1 MSEAVLACRNL
12 KKTYLGPTPVPV
24 LLGIDLDIYPGE
36 RVAIMGRSG
45 SGKSTLLHLLGG
57 LDTPTEGTVLLRGRN
72 LFEMGEAERGE
83 VRNRSLGFIYQF
95 HHLLMEFTAAEN
107 VGMPL
112 FIRRVRKEAAL
123 QRAKQLLSEVGLGAR
138 LEHQPGELSGGERQ
152 RCAFARA
159 LVTEPACVLADEP
172 TGNLVVGAA
181 LKALI
186 PEIPWAAAFV
196 FGAIVSP
203 PDAVAATAILSRL
216 NMPRRIVTVLEGE
229 SLVNDASGLVL
240 YKLAVAAVL
249 SGTFSLADASIEF
262 VLISAG
268 GIAIGMLLG
277 GLFVLLHRYLGDPF
291 IEVLLSLSVPYMA
304 YVLAESVGASGVLA
318 VVAAGLLRGRYSP
331 AMVSAEM
338 RILARSVWNILVF
351 MLNSLIFIL
360 IGLQLSGIV
369 ARLQGYTGRDL
380 AAYALA
386 ISMIAILVRFA
397 WVYFA
402 EYLPAWLGRLFHRRV
417 APPLPGEAFIA
428 GWCGMRGILSLAAP
442 LALPVETPEGGAFP
456 YRDLLIFLTFA
467 VIAVTLVVQGLTL
480 APLIGRLKLGSDPGA
495 RAEQRKARLSMGRAA
510 LAAIEQHAAGDGV
523 PAELAERIGAE
534 FGDRMAAASPLAQ
547 QPDSTPA
554 LAKRLRLAAVRAERD
569 ELIRMWR
576 NAEVSDDVLHH
587 LEEELDYEES
597 RL

>member
-1 MSEAVLACRNL
+1 MILLE
-12 KKTYLGPTPVPV
+12 V
-24 LLGIDLDIYPGE
+24 LLFLLLCALALGWASRRLGLPYPIALVVG
-36 RVAIMGRSG
+36 
-45 SGKSTLLHLLGG
+45 GG
-57 LDTPTEGTVLLRGRN
+57 L
-72 LFEMGEAERGE
+72 
-83 VRNRSLGFIYQF
+83 LGFIPRLPQLDFDPQFLLVLVLPPILYQ
-95 HHLLMEFTAAEN
+95 
-107 VGMPL
+107 
-112 FIRRVRKEAAL
+112 AAL
-123 QRAKQLLSEVGLGAR
+123 LTSWRDFKASLRTISLLAIGL
-138 LEHQPGELSGGERQ
+138 
-152 RCAFARA
+152 
-159 LVTEPACVLADEP
+159 VLA
-172 TGNLVVGAA
+172 TTLVVGAA

-240 YKLAVAAVL
+240 YKFAVAAVL

-360 IGLQLSGIV
+360 IGLQLSDIV
-369 ARLQGYTGRDL
+369 A
-380 AAYALA
+380 
-386 ISMIAILVRFA
+386 
-397 WVYFA
+397 
-402 EYLPAWLGRLFHRRV
+402 
-417 APPLPGEAFIA
+417 
-428 GWCGMRGILSLAAP
+428 
-442 LALPVETPEGGAFP
+442 
-456 YRDLLIFLTFA
+456 
-467 VIAVTLVVQGLTL
+467 
-480 APLIGRLKLGSDPGA
+480 RLKLGSDPGA

-510 LAAIEQHAAGDGV
+510 LAAIEQHAADDGM

-547 QPDSTPA
+547 QPDSAPA

-576 NAEVSDDVLHH
+576 NAEISDDVLHH